1 MTITGED
8 LRVIGNIVTA
18 IVAAV
23 GTYMANR
30 ARVIS
35 KDNNEKLVEIGVKV
49 DGRLDKA
56 LAEIESLK
64 RLLEQESLPKP
75 RKGRNA

>member
-1 MTITGED
+1 M
-8 LRVIGNIVTA
+8 IGNIVTA